1 MSDTWQKKFITVAS
15 TIIFLLVTTL
25 ATLIYGMVNDDKALQ
40 HEQGVRLNAVEK
52 TQIGYDK
59 ELEFIKLTLVRI
71 EKVVTEIKDKQ

>member
-1 MSDTWQKKFITVAS
+1 MPDTWQKKFITVAS

-40 HEQGVRLNAVEK
+40 REQEFRLNAVEK

-59 ELEFIKLTLVRI
+59 ELEFIKRTLVRI
-71 EKVVTEIKDKQ
+71 ETVVTEIKDKQ